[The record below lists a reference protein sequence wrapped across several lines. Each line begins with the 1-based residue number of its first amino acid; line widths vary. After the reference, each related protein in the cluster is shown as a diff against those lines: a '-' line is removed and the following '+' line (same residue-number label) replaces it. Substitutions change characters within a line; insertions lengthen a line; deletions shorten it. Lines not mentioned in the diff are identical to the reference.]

1 MRAERVVIVGAGPAG
16 MRAAL
21 VLAGAGLRP
30 VVLDEAPASGGQ
42 IYRRQPPGFT
52 RGHDALYGFEAG
64 RARALHDAFDAADG
78 RIDHRPGTLVWNIEG
93 RRLQVLHEGAPQT
106 LEFDRLLLAT
116 GAMDRVIPFPG
127 WTLPGVYTLGGAQIA
142 LKHQACAIGRR
153 VVFFG
158 ASPLLPL
165 VAAQYAAAGAEVAAV
180 LDTTPMRAKLAAAP
194 GLLTGGKTG
203 WKGVVYLA
211 RLAARRIPYRH
222 GITPVEVLGEESVEG
237 FAYADARGRR
247 HEIACDA
254 IAFGYGLKSE
264 WQLADLAGC
273 GFAFDAGNHQWRV
286 VADDAGR
293 STVPG
298 VYLAGDGTRIGG
310 ADLAEIAGERAA
322 RAILADLSD
331 IDPGDDLGQGAA
343 LAACARRI
351 AGQAGLRRAVE
362 RAFPFPAHLARAI
375 PDDCILCRCEAVTAG
390 EFRAAIARL
399 GPHDVNRA
407 KAFSRV
413 GMGRCQG
420 RVCGPAAAEILA
432 VVRGVGVEEA
442 GRLRSQPPVKPV
454 PIAAFADAAEGAA

>member
-1 MRAERVVIVGAGPAG
+1 MRSDRIVIVGAGPAG

-21 VLAGAGLRP
+21 VLAGAGLNP

-42 IYRRQPPGFT
+42 IYRRQPRGFT
-52 RGHDALYGFEAG
+52 RAYDKLYGFEAG
-64 RARALHDAFDAADG
+64 RARALHAAFDADN
-78 RIDHRPGTLVWNIEG
+78 RIDHRSGTLVWNIEG
-93 RRLQVLHEGAPQT
+93 RRLQTLHDGRPET
-106 LEFDRLLLAT
+106 VEFDRLLLAT

-127 WTLPGVYTLGGAQIA
+127 WTRPGVYTLGGAQVA

-165 VAAQYAAAGAEVAAV
+165 VASQYAAAGAEVAAV
-180 LDTTPMRAKLAAAP
+180 LDTTPLRAKLAAMP
-194 GLLTGGKTG
+194 GLLAGGKTG
-203 WKGVVYLA
+203 WKGLVYLA

-222 GITPVEVLGEESVEG
+222 GITPVAALGSESVEG
-237 FAYADARGRR
+237 FAYTDASGRR
-247 HEIACDA
+247 HEIECDA

-273 GFAFDAGNHQWRV
+273 GFEFDAGNYQWQV
-286 VADDAGR
+286 VADEAGR

-310 ADLAEIAGERAA
+310 AELAEIAGERAA
-322 RAILADLSD
+322 RAILTDL
-331 IDPGDDLGQGAA
+331 GDTGQGAA

-351 AGQAGLRRAVE
+351 GGQARLRRAIE
-362 RAFPFPAHLARAI
+362 RAFPFPAPLARAI

-390 EFRAAIARL
+390 EFRASIDRL
-399 GPHDVNRA
+399 APHDVNRA

-420 RVCGPAAAEILA
+420 RICGPAAAEILA
-432 VVRGVGVEEA
+432 AARGVEVKEA

-454 PIAAFADAAEGAA
+454 PVAAFADAAEDAA

>member
-1 MRAERVVIVGAGPAG
+1 MCSERVIIVGSGPAG

-21 VLAGAGLRP
+21 VLAGEGIAP

-42 IYRRQPPGFT
+42 IYRRQPKGFT
-52 RGHDALYGFEAG
+52 RGYDKLYGFDAG
-64 RARALHDAFDAADG
+64 RAHALHAAFDAEAS
-78 RIDHRPGTLVWNIEG
+78 IDHRPGTLVWNIEG
-93 RRLQVLHEGAPQT
+93 RRLQVLRDGRPET

-127 WTLPGVYTLGGAQIA
+127 WTLPGVYTLGAAQIA

-153 VVFFG
+153 VAFLG

-180 LDTTPMRAKLAAAP
+180 LDTTPLRAKLAAAP
-194 GLLTGGKTG
+194 GLLTGGGAG
-203 WKGVVYLA
+203 WKGIVYLA

-222 GITPVEVLGEESVEG
+222 GITPVATLGAESVEG
-237 FAYADARGRR
+237 LAYTDASGRR
-247 HEIACDA
+247 REIDCDA

-264 WQLADLAGC
+264 WQLADLVGC
-273 GFAFDAGNHQWRV
+273 AFAFDAGNHQWRV
-286 VADDAGR
+286 MADEAGR

-322 RAILADLSD
+322 RAILADL
-331 IDPGDDLGQGAA
+331 GDMRQDAA
-343 LAACARRI
+343 LGACARRI
-351 AGQAGLRRAVE
+351 AAQARLRRAVE

-375 PDDCILCRCEAVTAG
+375 PDDCMLCRCEAVTAG
-390 EFRAAIARL
+390 EFRAAIDRL

-432 VVRGVGVEEA
+432 AARGVGVEEA

-454 PIAAFADAAEGAA
+454 PVAAFANAAEDAA